1 VSGST
6 ASGAPPAGEP
16 GRRPTRAV
24 VDALYDAFLAG
35 DPDGM
40 LALFADDISLRFLG
54 QVDARGIEQ
63 AHSFFVFAA
72 GLLTDVRFRIERKVV
87 DGDRA
92 AVIWSETART
102 SAGADWANHG
112 VDTIRVEDGRITE
125 LHENNDVRLVARHFP
140 AYEPG

>member
-1 VSGST
+1 MSGAA
-6 ASGAPPAGEP
+6 ASGAPPARGP

-24 VDALYDAFLAG
+24 VDALYGAFLAG
-35 DPDGM
+35 DADGM

-63 AHSFFVFAA
+63 ARRFFVFAA
-72 GLLTDVRFRIERKVV
+72 GLLTDVQFRIERKIV

-102 SAGADWANHG
+102 SGGADWANHG
-112 VDTIRVEDGRITE
+112 VDLIRVEDGRITE